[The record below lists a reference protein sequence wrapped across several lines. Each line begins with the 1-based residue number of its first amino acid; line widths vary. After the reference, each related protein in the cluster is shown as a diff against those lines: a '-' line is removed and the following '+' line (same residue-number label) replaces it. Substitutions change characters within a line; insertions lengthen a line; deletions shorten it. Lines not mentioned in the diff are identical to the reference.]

1 MGHGLVPE
9 SGSDGGTGPEP
20 GDEAGSGFG
29 VVED

>member
-1 MGHGLVPE
+1 MPE

-29 VVED
+29 VVEDLQP